1 VNRTMLWLP
10 ALVAGAT
17 LTATAQA
24 LPTKIAIIHL
34 QNAIIGTK
42 DGQKAAK
49 ELETRFMPKRKEIEG
64 RQGEIQALQAQL
76 RASSNTASEEQ
87 KNKLMRDIDVKQKAL
102 QRDGEDASAELD
114 QEQQKLFQDIGGKVM
129 AVIDKYASDNGYA
142 VVIDVSAQASPVLY
156 ASTSVDITR
165 QVVELFDKNAPAAA
179 PGATP
184 GAAPA
189 AAPPPAPVKSPAATP
204 SPMAPPPAKPK
215 PPAK

>member
-1 VNRTMLWLP
+1 MNRTMFWLP
-10 ALVAGAT
+10 ALLAGAT
-17 LTATAQA
+17 LTLPAQA
-24 LPTKIAIIHL
+24 PPTKIAIIHL

-49 ELETRFMPKRKEIEG
+49 ELETKFMPKRKEIEG

-87 KNKLMRDIDVKQKAL
+87 KNKLMRDIDTKQKAL

-129 AVIDKYASDNGYA
+129 AVIDKYASDNGFA
-142 VVIDVSAQASPVLY
+142 VVIDVSAQASPILY

-165 QVVELFDKNAPAAA
+165 QVVELFDKNAPA
-179 PGATP
+179 
-184 GAAPA
+184 GAAPVP
-189 AAPPPAPVKSPAATP
+189 AAPPA
-204 SPMAPPPAKPK
+204 AKPK
-215 PPAK
+215 PAPPK

>member
-1 VNRTMLWLP
+1 MLWLP

-24 LPTKIAIIHL
+24 PPTKIAIIHL

-129 AVIDKYASDNGYA
+129 AVIDKYASDNGFA

-165 QVVELFDKNAPAAA
+165 QVVELFDKNAPAA
-179 PGATP
+179 

-189 AAPPPAPVKSPAATP
+189 TAPAKSPAASP
-204 SPMAPPPAKPK
+204 SPMAPAPAKPK
-215 PPAK
+215 PPPAK

>member
-1 VNRTMLWLP
+1 MNRKMFWLP
-10 ALVAGAT
+10 ALLAGAT
-17 LTATAQA
+17 LTLPAQA
-24 LPTKIAIIHL
+24 PPTKIAIIHL

-64 RQGEIQALQAQL
+64 RQGEIQSLQAQL

-114 QEQQKLFQDIGGKVM
+114 QEQQKLFQEVGGRVM
-129 AVIDKYASDNGYA
+129 AVIDKYASDNGFA
-142 VVIDVSAQASPVLY
+142 VVIDVSAQASPILY

-165 QVVELFDKNAPAAA
+165 QVVELFDKNTPAAGAPA
-179 PGATP
+179 P
-184 GAAPA
+184 PA
-189 AAPPPAPVKSPAATP
+189 AKSPAV
-204 SPMAPPPAKPK
+204 SAPAFPAPAKPK
-215 PPAK
+215 PAPVK

>member
-1 VNRTMLWLP
+1 MNRTMFWLP
-10 ALVAGAT
+10 ALLAGAT
-17 LTATAQA
+17 LTLPAQA
-24 LPTKIAIIHL
+24 PPTKIAIIHL

-49 ELETRFMPKRKEIEG
+49 ELETKFMPKRKEIEG

-87 KNKLMRDIDVKQKAL
+87 KNKLMRDIDTKQKAL

-129 AVIDKYASDNGYA
+129 AVIDKYASDNGFA
-142 VVIDVSAQASPVLY
+142 VVIDVSAQASPILY

-179 PGATP
+179 
-184 GAAPA
+184 APVP
-189 AAPPPAPVKSPAATP
+189 AAPPA
-204 SPMAPPPAKPK
+204 AKPK
-215 PPAK
+215 PAPPK

>member
-1 VNRTMLWLP
+1 MFWLP
-10 ALVAGAT
+10 ALLAGAT
-17 LTATAQA
+17 LTLPAQA
-24 LPTKIAIIHL
+24 PPTKIAIIHL

-129 AVIDKYASDNGYA
+129 AVIDKYASDNGFA
-142 VVIDVSAQASPVLY
+142 VVIDVSAQASPILY

-165 QVVELFDKNAPAAA
+165 QIVELFDKNAPGAAAA
-179 PGATP
+179 PAS
-184 GAAPA
+184 AAPA
-189 AAPPPAPVKSPAATP
+189 AAKPKPAPVK
-204 SPMAPPPAKPK
+204 
-215 PPAK
+215 

>member
-1 VNRTMLWLP
+1 MLWLP
-10 ALVAGAT
+10 ALLAGGTLT
-17 LTATAQA
+17 LTAQTP
-24 LPTKIAIIHL
+24 PTKIAIIHL

-129 AVIDKYASDNGYA
+129 AVIDKYASDNGFA
-142 VVIDVSAQASPVLY
+142 VVIDVSAQSSPVLY

-165 QVVELFDKNAPAAA
+165 QVVELFDKNTPTAAPAKPPA
-179 PGATP
+179 G
-184 GAAPA
+184 A
-189 AAPPPAPVKSPAATP
+189 AAPPPAAPA
-204 SPMAPPPAKPK
+204 PAKPAPVK
-215 PPAK
+215 

>member
-1 VNRTMLWLP
+1 MFWLP
-10 ALVAGAT
+10 ALLAGAT
-17 LTATAQA
+17 LTLTAQA
-24 LPTKIAIIHL
+24 TPTKIAIIHL

-49 ELETRFMPKRKEIEG
+49 DLETKFMPKRKEIEG

-87 KNKLMRDIDVKQKAL
+87 KNKLMRDIDTKQKAL

-129 AVIDKYASDNGYA
+129 AVIDKYASDNGFA

-165 QVVELFDKNAPAAA
+165 QVVELFDKNSPA
-179 PGATP
+179 
-184 GAAPA
+184 GAAPTP
-189 AAPPPAPVKSPAATP
+189 AAPAVP
-204 SPMAPPPAKPK
+204 KPK
-215 PPAK
+215 PAPPK

>member
-1 VNRTMLWLP
+1 MFWLP
-10 ALVAGAT
+10 ALLAGAT
-17 LTATAQA
+17 LNLPAQA
-24 LPTKIAIIHL
+24 PPAKIAIIHL

-49 ELETRFMPKRKEIEG
+49 ELETRFMPRRKEIEG

-129 AVIDKYASDNGYA
+129 AVIDKYASDNGFA
-142 VVIDVSAQASPVLY
+142 VVIDVSAQSSPILY
-156 ASTSVDITR
+156 ASTSIDITR
-165 QVVELFDKNAPAAA
+165 QIVELFDKNSPAAA
-179 PGATP
+179 A
-184 GAAPA
+184 ASAPA
-189 AAPPPAPVKSPAATP
+189 
-204 SPMAPPPAKPK
+204 APPPAKPK
-215 PPAK
+215 PAPVK

>member
-1 VNRTMLWLP
+1 MNRMMLWLP
-10 ALVAGAT
+10 ALFAGAT
-17 LTATAQA
+17 LSLPAQA
-24 LPTKIAIIHL
+24 PNKIAIIHL

-64 RQGEIQALQAQL
+64 RQGEVQALQAQL

-129 AVIDKYASDNGYA
+129 AVIDKFASDNGFA
-142 VVIDVSAQASPVLY
+142 VVIDVSAQSSPILY
-156 ASTSVDITR
+156 ASTSIDITR
-165 QVVELFDKNAPAAA
+165 QIVELFDKNSPAAA
-179 PGATP
+179 
-184 GAAPA
+184 AAPA
-189 AAPPPAPVKSPAATP
+189 PA
-204 SPMAPPPAKPK
+204 APPPAKPK
-215 PPAK
+215 PAPVK